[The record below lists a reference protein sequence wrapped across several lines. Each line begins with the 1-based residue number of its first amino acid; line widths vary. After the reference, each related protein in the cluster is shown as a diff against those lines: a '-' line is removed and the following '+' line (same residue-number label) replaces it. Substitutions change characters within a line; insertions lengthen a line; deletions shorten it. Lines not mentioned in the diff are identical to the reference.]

1 MNEHDQLREQMW
13 DLVYDLATPD
23 EKAALCARIKS
34 DPKVA
39 RLYAEVSLEADLISQ
54 AAKVADA
61 SVTLP
66 HVEPRRE
73 KVSAGRARQSVAPA
87 QGAGISRSLH
97 WLAAAA
103 ASALAVVLTVGTL
116 WQADHVE
123 QGQEHLVIAIRPDSA
138 GTLVASVPATLE
150 IETKDASGKPAP
162 ASIKAQFSDLAG
174 TPLYEKQLQTDNA
187 GKAQL
192 PVPGEAVTVGT
203 KLRILRELHQ
213 QIDSLQRSSERAE
226 DVAEVHKREEL
237 LVEAQLPVQQEPI
250 QAPALFDK
258 DRYVPGEEAQFR
270 VVPQTVFRRKIPDVS
285 TLAFRLQTP
294 DGLALEPTETSAVAG
309 SGIVTGKFQLPP
321 NAPPGRYLFA
331 VQGSARVQPGDE
343 ASIEVAGEASPL
355 QGTPLAADAPALS
368 AFSEGGIGRG
378 FGGGGLQVP
387 APGGLGGGKPAES
400 REGRRDRA
408 MKLAVGTGP
417 KAEAAAGVAGGPR
430 DGTPVPSPPGEP
442 ARSAP
447 SAARGGAAPSSEV
460 LEKLQ
465 AEKELEGAQQP
476 MKANLLAGQ
485 RGQVEVDSKRAIG
498 NLHVDVPPEF
508 AGKPVKIEAYFQQM
522 LLGKKLVDAEADKS
536 RDKAPEAADD
546 RQPRTTALALD
557 PWVDGEKV
565 DLVFQDASA
574 PSSPPVTRRVE
585 VPSLLGIELVEA
597 KESYAPGETVRLFVE
612 VKNRFDGSAVPNA
625 DLGVAVKPVTGE
637 VDDVTQQLAK
647 AVDDRVTLS
656 DLKFDATG
664 RSQAM
669 SEDER
674 RITMSRRK
682 MAAAPAPAQAE
693 AANEKDSTKGAPP
706 AADGLPPAAAT
717 VAGDVATT
725 PHDPSLRAAAEP
737 EFRASLAKLDGGQPL
752 EFDSAATTT
761 EFFAGASR
769 PVMISNEATVQ
780 RAVAEEQAARS
791 ASQAQMALWRARLG
805 RLLLALG
812 VVMLLALGVAFAVQR
827 PAKAMVWI
835 PSLAIAV
842 ASFAVGVVWLQ
853 GQPRQPGHE
862 VAQGNP
868 PGAGGEGEQ
877 ARPMSPASVPP
888 ESDVAL
894 MTDSEQRSGHL
905 VASREAGAAESNQTN
920 GVEPRGDALGE
931 GVISEST
938 GAPRQRSAVDRP
950 DPKRLVEGLE
960 RMPAPSAAASAD
972 QVELAPRAKLP
983 ESLRNAPAPPDA
995 VAKEAKPPI
1004 AAKKMDPAGQEEGKK
1019 ASGDASEANRKPAA
1033 GRSEFESLSSEERR
1047 LNTES
1052 KRVVEG
1058 FKGGA
1063 LPGPAVADG
1072 RNKETN
1078 ELLGQKYFKR
1088 AVTGV
1093 WQPLLEADENG
1104 RAVIEFTMP
1113 EEPGEYRLVLN
1124 VSGLGHVGQLQ
1135 TKLRCAPQ
1143 PAAPAAPAA
1152 KP

>member
-1 MNEHDQLREQMW
+1 MNDHDQLREQMW
-13 DLVYDLATPD
+13 DLVYDLVTPD
-23 EKAALCARIKS
+23 QKAALEGRIRS
-34 DPKVA
+34 DPQAA

-123 QGQEHLVIAIRPDSA
+123 RAQEHLVIAIRPDSA
-138 GTLVASVPATLE
+138 DTLVASVPATLE
-150 IETKDASGKPAP
+150 IETRDPSGKPAP

-174 TPLYEKQLQTDNA
+174 RPLYEKQLQTDND

-203 KLRILRELHQ
+203 KLRILRDVQQ

-226 DVAEVHKREEL
+226 DVAEVQKREEL

-250 QAPALFDK
+250 HAPALFDK

-270 VVPQTVFRRKIPDVS
+270 VVPQTVFRRKTPDVS

-294 DGLALEPTETSAVAG
+294 DGLSLEPTETSAVAG

-321 NAPPGRYLFA
+321 NAPPGRYQFA
-331 VQGSARVQPGDE
+331 VQGWARVQPGDE
-343 ASIEVAGEASPL
+343 ASIVVAGEASPL
-355 QGTPLAADAPALS
+355 QGTPLAADALAR
-368 AFSEGGIGRG
+368 GGFFGPG
-378 FGGGGLQVP
+378 FGGGGLQPP

-408 MKLAVGTGP
+408 MKLAVGTEP

-447 SAARGGAAPSSEV
+447 GAGRGGAAPSPEV
-460 LEKLQ
+460 MEKLQ

-476 MKANLLAGQ
+476 MKANLLARQ
-485 RGQVEVDSKRAIG
+485 LGQVEVDGKQTIG
-498 NLHVDVPPEF
+498 NLNVDVPPEF
-508 AGKPVKIEAYFQQM
+508 AGKPVKIEAYFQQI

-536 RDKAPEAADD
+536 RDKASEAADE

-597 KESYAPGETVRLFVE
+597 KASYAPGETVRLFVE

-625 DLGVAVKPVTGE
+625 DLGVAVKPVTSE
-637 VDDVTQQLAK
+637 VDEVTQQLAK
-647 AVDDRVTLS
+647 AVDDRVPLS

-664 RSQAM
+664 RSQAT
-669 SEDER
+669 SDEDR
-674 RITMSRRK
+674 RMNMSRRK
-682 MAAAPAPAQAE
+682 LAPAPAPAQAE
-693 AANEKDSTKGAPP
+693 AAQVKDSTKPAPP
-706 AADGLPPAAAT
+706 AADGYPPAAAP

-725 PHDPSLRAAAEP
+725 PHDFSLRAAGEP
-737 EFRASLAKLDGGQPL
+737 AFRSSLAELDGSQPL

-761 EFFAGASR
+761 EYFTGASR
-769 PVMISNEATVQ
+769 PVMISNEATVHK
-780 RAVAEEQAARS
+780 AVEEEQAARS

-812 VVMLLALGVAFAVQR
+812 VVMLLALGLAFAVQR

-853 GQPRQPGHE
+853 GQPRHPGHE
-862 VAQGNP
+862 VAQGNA

-877 ARPMSPASVPP
+877 ARTTSPASVPP

-894 MTDSEQRSGHL
+894 MTDSEERSDHR
-905 VASREAGAAESNQTN
+905 VASREAGAAASNQTN
-920 GVEPRGDALGE
+920 GVEPRGGALSE

-938 GAPRQRSAVDRP
+938 GELRKRSAVDRP
-950 DPKRLVEGLE
+950 DPQRLVEGLE
-960 RMPAPSAAASAD
+960 MVPAPSAPASAD
-972 QVELAPRAKLP
+972 QVERAPRAKLP
-983 ESLRNAPAPPDA
+983 GSLRNAPAPPDA
-995 VAKEAKPPI
+995 VAKEAKPPS
-1004 AAKKMDPAGQEEGKK
+1004 AAKKMSLADQEEEKK

-1047 LNTES
+1047 LKTES
-1052 KRVVEG
+1052 KRMAEAFKEG
-1058 FKGGA
+1058 A
-1063 LPGPAVADG
+1063 CPVPAVADD

-1078 ELLGQKYFKR
+1078 ELFGQKYFKR
-1088 AVTGV
+1088 AVRGV

-1113 EEPGEYRLVLN
+1113 EEPGEYRLVLD

-1135 TKLRCAPQ
+1135 TRLRCAPQ